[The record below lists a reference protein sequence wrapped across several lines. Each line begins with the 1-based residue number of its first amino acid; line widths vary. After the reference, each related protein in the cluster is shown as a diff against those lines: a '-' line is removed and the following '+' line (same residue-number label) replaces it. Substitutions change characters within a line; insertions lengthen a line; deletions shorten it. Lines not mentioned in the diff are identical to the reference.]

1 MILVIS
7 STPFAGP
14 NLEGKPKGEVAE
26 KRKRY
31 VFFTLFCVFIDLYET
46 NKILSE
52 ITWKWLCV
60 HTQCEQMTTF
70 VYTMPFAHS
79 VKTNKPVIVL
89 SE

>member
-26 KRKRY
+26 KRKRC
-31 VFFTLFCVFIDLYET
+31 LFVFIDLCKS

-52 ITWKWLCV
+52 ITWKWLCA